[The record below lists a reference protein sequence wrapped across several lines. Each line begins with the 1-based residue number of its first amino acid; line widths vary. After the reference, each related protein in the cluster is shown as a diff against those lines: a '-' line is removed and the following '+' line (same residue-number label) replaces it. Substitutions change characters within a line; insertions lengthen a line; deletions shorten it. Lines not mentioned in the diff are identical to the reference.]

1 MTATSEKSTLNGAP
15 ARAELRAPRVVAT
28 HGRRRPLFV
37 VAGIVMVVIGAL
49 AAVWLVSS
57 SGHRVDVVVM
67 AADVPYGAPITADD
81 LATTAVAVDP
91 AVETVPAGDA
101 REVVGQVAAAF
112 LAKGTLLARTDV
124 TSAGVVGPG
133 QVLVPLPLPVERVPA
148 GGLTAGEA
156 LLVVDAPPHAADPV
170 DGTPKSIAAT
180 VARVGAPDINGLV
193 VADVVAAVEDGP
205 ALATRAATGRFA
217 LVVLPAQGSK

>member
-1 MTATSEKSTLNGAP
+1 MTATSEKATLNGAP
-15 ARAELRAPRVVAT
+15 ARAQLRAPRVVAQ

-37 VAGIVMVVIGAL
+37 VAGIVMVVLGAL

-67 AADVPYGAPITADD
+67 AADVPYGAPITTDD

-101 REVVGQVAAAF
+101 RDMVGQVATGF

-133 QVLVPLPLPVERVPA
+133 EVLVPLPLPVERVPA
-148 GGLTAGEA
+148 GGLTTGDAV
-156 LLVVDAPPHAADPV
+156 LVVDSPPQGADPV
-170 DGTPKSIAAT
+170 DGIPRSFAAS

-193 VADVVAAVEDGP
+193 VADVVAAAEDGP

>member
-1 MTATSEKSTLNGAP
+1 MTATSEQSTLNGAP
-15 ARAELRAPRVVAT
+15 ARAELRAPRVVAP
-28 HGRRRPLFV
+28 HFRRRPLFV
-37 VAGIVMVVIGAL
+37 VAGTVMVVVGAL

-67 AADVPYGAPITADD
+67 AADVPYGAPITAED

-91 AVETVPAGDA
+91 DVETVPAGDA

-156 LLVVDAPPHAADPV
+156 VLIVDAPPQGADPV
-170 DGTPKSIAAT
+170 DGTPRSFAAT

-193 VADVVAAVEDGP
+193 VADVVAAAEDGP
-205 ALATRAATGRFA
+205 ALAARAATGRFA